1 MTEVSLRRL
10 AAALV
15 LALLGACAGEGPL
28 TAKTGGVS
36 SQVIVGDVTLLIPS
50 PPGLVPL
57 AAVRGEERHWVEA
70 LVLARTAP
78 KARVLAAFI
87 QPDGFTV
94 EQGAVSE
101 AWIERGMEGG
111 DVSLDEFRFVK
122 RLFAIMVVGEAARHH
137 PGSATVAMFGDTPR
151 SLQLSVIQTPRGT
164 APPGAQALGL
174 ILVKGRV
181 MCLETFGATT
191 RFGGVD
197 GLQQFHSRWMRA
209 VIEANTTE
217 AERNESPG
225 EVPAPPLRLPEA

>member
-1 MTEVSLRRL
+1 MTAMSLRRL

-28 TAKTGGVS
+28 TAKTGGDPS
-36 SQVIVGDVTLLIPS
+36 RVIVGDVTLLIPS

-57 AAVRGEERHWVEA
+57 AVVRGEERHWVEA

-87 QPDGFTV
+87 QPEGFTV

-101 AWIERGMEGG
+101 AWIERGTEDG
-111 DVSLDEFRFVK
+111 DVSLDEFQFVK
-122 RLFAIMVVGEAARHH
+122 RMFAIMVARETARHH
-137 PGSATVAMFGDTPR
+137 PGAATVAMFGDTPR
-151 SLQLSVIQTPRGT
+151 SLQLSVIRTPRGT
-164 APPGAQALGL
+164 TPPGAEALSL
-174 ILVKGRV
+174 VLVKGRV
-181 MCLETFGATT
+181 ICLETFGATT

-197 GLQQFHSRWMRA
+197 GLQQFHARWMRG

-217 AERNESPG
+217 AERNERPG
-225 EVPAPPLRLPEA
+225 EVPAPTLRLPEA